1 MREIYLLIYDYTTQ
15 KVFKKF
21 FETEY
26 EKDKFKN
33 KLMFSKKLVVLADS
47 CSKYDL
53 D

>member
-15 KVFKKF
+15 KVFKKI

-33 KLMFSKKLVVLADS
+33 KLMFSRKLVVLADG